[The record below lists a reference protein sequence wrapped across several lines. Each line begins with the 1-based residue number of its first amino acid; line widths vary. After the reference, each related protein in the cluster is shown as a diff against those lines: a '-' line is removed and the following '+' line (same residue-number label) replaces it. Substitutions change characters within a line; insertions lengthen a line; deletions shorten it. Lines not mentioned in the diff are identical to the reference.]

1 MGPGHFSLMGLMVPF
16 PYLQSPSLLRECRL
30 AGCNRIWVSLYAWRV
45 LSLQVSWLLK
55 GGGGRRKS
63 SEDLSHASDWCL
75 LARAGLRRVRA
86 PNPSRCLCE
95 AGGFSLTFHREAAS
109 RHPSGQHREPPVLS
123 NGLNLASVF
132 KPLNQ
137 SVEKEGP
144 SSARCWQ
151 LI

>member
-1 MGPGHFSLMGLMVPF
+1 MAILSLMGLMVSF
-16 PYLQSPSLLRECRL
+16 PYLQSPSPLRECRL
-30 AGCNRIWVSLYAWRV
+30 AGCNRIWVSLYAWHV
-45 LSLQVSWLLK
+45 FSLQVSWLLR

-75 LARAGLRRVRA
+75 LAGTGLRRARA

-95 AGGFSLTFHREAAS
+95 ADGIPLTFHREVAS

-144 SSARCWQ
+144 SSAQCWQ